1 MCFKQKE
8 NDVVRSD
15 VLLNGRGT
23 DIANSRCGFRK
34 VIRLSVEM
42 LYNFRAWSQVPYDKG
57 GLLAQALLWAMKG
70 CGSCLMKGVWCVL
83 PPEGE
88 GARSP
93 TPKLFQLNLNWVI
106 LGWPEAALPSFKR
119 AKKSICSS
127 PVEHWLFG
135 LQPPSS
141 FRKLQ

>member
-1 MCFKQKE
+1 MCFEQKE

-57 GLLAQALLWAMKG
+57 GLLAQALLWAM
-70 CGSCLMKGVWCVL
+70 
-83 PPEGE
+83 EGMW
-88 GARSP
+88 
-93 TPKLFQLNLNWVI
+93 KLFNEGCVVRAPPWRGRGKESNPEVI
-106 LGWPEAALPSFKR
+106 PAEFELSNSGLTR
-119 AKKSICSS
+119 GCS
-127 PVEHWLFG
+127 P
-135 LQPPSS
+135 
-141 FRKLQ
+141 